1 MHVLSDDY
9 QGLLKDADTAKANG
23 IYVKGHEN
31 ASGARAGDKSSG
43 EDAVT
48 VTVAGDLCL
57 EEDGFVIDKYDEVNN
72 LEACI
77 SPEILDIT
85 QNADVFYL
93 NHEYT
98 VSNRGEA
105 LAGKLY
111 TFRAKPERMAL
122 LEEMGTDLVSL
133 ANNHI
138 YDYGEAGCWIRC
150 LTLIKRRFLMWA
162 EAGT

>member
-1 MHVLSDDY
+1 MCKRAVSKHE
-9 QGLLKDADTAKANG
+9 ADTAKANG

-93 NHEYT
+93 NHE
-98 VSNRGEA
+98 
-105 LAGKLY
+105 
-111 TFRAKPERMAL
+111 
-122 LEEMGTDLVSL
+122 
-133 ANNHI
+133 
-138 YDYGEAGCWIRC
+138 
-150 LTLIKRRFLMWA
+150 
-162 EAGT
+162 